1 MMKMISDEVI
11 QKFLEKWKRKLKIKK
26 KAMWL
31 DDFKNW
37 QRLVSQQRM
46 KKHICKPFG
55 AISFAPPKEPN
66 FIFINKKAHGNNVN
80 DMENTI
86 VHELIHLKHPSFPET
101 KVRKIAN
108 RLVSRK

>member
-1 MMKMISDEVI
+1 MISDKII

-31 DDFKNW
+31 DDWKNW
-37 QRLVSQQRM
+37 KRLTEQQRM
-46 KKHICKPFG
+46 KKISCKPFG
-55 AISFAPPKEPN
+55 AISFAPEKEPN
-66 FIFINKKAHGNNVN
+66 FIFINKKAHGDNEN

-86 VHELIHLKHPSFPET
+86 VHELIHLKHPNFPEK

-108 RLVSRK
+108 GIIPRKK